1 MTLIKSIFFILGF
14 SLLLY
19 GLHIGLN
26 NYIFNFSEYNEFVKK
41 THLFLFIV
49 TFTIISSLLFL
60 HKKNPTYTGFAYLGS
75 VLLKMALSV
84 FFLYPYIVKKADD
97 IKIVI
102 IQFFLLFFIYLL
114 FEVLLLLN
122 IIKNKGND

>member
-1 MTLIKSIFFILGF
+1 MTLIKSNFFILGF

-49 TFTIISSLLFL
+49 IFAIINSLLFL
-60 HKKNPTYTGFAYLGS
+60 HKKSPTYTGFAYLGS

-84 FFLYPYIVKKADD
+84 FFLYPYITKKADD
-97 IKIVI
+97 IKIVV

-122 IIKNKGND
+122 IIKNKGNN